1 MKDLGLEREPVGEA
15 LNNHRY
21 KQSYRRLYEGK
32 TIWLDDHLKWGGG
45 FDPATLFRL
54 YFHYDEA
61 SGKVIV
67 GHLTTHLPNSLTHT
81 S

>member
-1 MKDLGLEREPVGEA
+1 MTAVSSISTVGDA

-32 TIWLDDHLKWGGG
+32 TILMNEYLKSGSG
-45 FDPATLFRL
+45 FDPATLFCL
-54 YFHYDEA
+54 YFHYHEA

-67 GHLTTHLPNSLTHT
+67 GHLTSHLPNSLTHT